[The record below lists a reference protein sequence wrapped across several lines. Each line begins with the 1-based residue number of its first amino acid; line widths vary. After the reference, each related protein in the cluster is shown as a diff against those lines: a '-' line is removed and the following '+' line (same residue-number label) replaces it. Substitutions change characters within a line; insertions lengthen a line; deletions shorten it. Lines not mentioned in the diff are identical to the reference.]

1 MVKYKAVL
9 EKKMTTWWQSPL
21 GQSVLEQEKAAL
33 QSLSQH
39 FHGYYQVQL
48 GLTHSLLPTL
58 TQPNLQSVIASG
70 ADIDAQNEALPIK
83 CHSLDL
89 VLLCHALD
97 FSADP
102 HGLLREV
109 DRTLVADGTLVL
121 CCFNPWSLWGLKRL
135 FSWQDTS
142 PWQGHFFTKTRIKDW
157 LHLLGFEIIDCEAL
171 LFRPPLKSA
180 KWFNRCQFLE
190 RWGRR
195 LWPFWSGS
203 RILIATKRTIPLTP
217 ISKPWRSKQLFSGR
231 SVASPVTRGTS
242 L

>member
-1 MVKYKAVL
+1 MVDYKTNKTKNVAN
-9 EKKMTTWWQSPL
+9 WWQSPL
-21 GQSVLEQEKAAL
+21 GQAVLEQEKSAL

-39 FHGYYQVQL
+39 FHGYYQLQL
-48 GLTHSLLPTL
+48 GLNPSLLPAL
-58 TQPNLQSVIASG
+58 SQPNIQTVIAAQ
-70 ADIDAQNEALPIK
+70 ADIQACNEALPIK

-109 DRTLVADGTLVL
+109 DRTLVADGTVIL

-135 FSWQDTS
+135 FSWQDTA

-157 LHLLGFEIIDCEAL
+157 LNLLGFDIIDCKPL
-171 LFRPPLKSA
+171 LFRPPLTSA
-180 KWFNRCQFLE
+180 KWFKHCQFLE

-203 RILIATKRTIPLTP
+203 SIVVATKRTIPLTP
-217 ISKPWRSKQLFSGR
+217 ISKNWRSKQLFSGR

-242 L
+242 P